1 MSDVKNQCFI
11 QEVAERGRVVYETLH
26 LYDDTDCVNLYHGD
40 GALPPH
46 PCVQNVLKDMANK
59 LELWNKT
66 QEGDATIE
74 LRRYRVADR
83 ILIAQL
89 REAIVKDFMKS
100 MPPNFD
106 GNNAMVHVGGGITQ
120 LVAAL
125 FHYFRYSNGN
135 LLMFAPTYTSFVGSL
150 SSMNSNVHLVKPTHD
165 GKITPEHIKK
175 ALDEYT
181 EIKAIFLINPNNPTG
196 QYFSTDELE
205 KIARLAI
212 ERDLIVIV
220 DEVFHKL
227 VFDTENKFVSMA
239 SIEIDGKSMFNRTIT
254 LRSVSKDHGLAAM
267 RTGYAIGPREI
278 MDKLKLS
285 WFTFITTFS
294 VDDLAQRVAY
304 AALSHTPHEYYQSQ
318 QNLLR
323 YHRDIVINWTEQI
336 NARSGYQPLKAEP
349 VFAGIFQILDASG
362 LRNQQ
367 YNDIILN
374 TDITLFNALLQEE
387 NGGVALFPASCGGYD
402 PGDLKIRITLSSSE
416 NDIRLGM
423 KRLCDFI
430 LKLSHASP

>member
-1 MSDVKNQCFI
+1 M
-11 QEVAERGRVVYETLH
+11 E
-26 LYDDTDCVNLYHGD
+26 
-40 GALPPH
+40 
-46 PCVQNVLKDMANK
+46 K
-59 LELWNKT
+59 L
-66 QEGDATIE
+66 
-74 LRRYRVADR
+74 
-83 ILIAQL
+83 
-89 REAIVKDFMKS
+89 
-100 MPPNFD
+100 
-106 GNNAMVHVGGGITQ
+106 
-120 LVAAL
+120 
-125 FHYFRYSNGN
+125 
-135 LLMFAPTYTSFVGSL
+135 LLNIS
-150 SSMNSNVHLVKPTHD
+150 
-165 GKITPEHIKK
+165 KK